1 MSSSLTKKQKL
12 ILLVIGCVVVIGGLM
27 GAIIYGVNQ
36 VKLCYLINAFLVAE
50 WFSLDYNP
58 SFKVGRS

>member
-1 MSSSLTKKQKL
+1 MSSSLIKKQKL

-27 GAIIYGVNQ
+27 GAIVYGVNQ

-50 WFSLDYNP
+50 
-58 SFKVGRS
+58 

>member
-12 ILLVIGCVVVIGGLM
+12 ILLVIACVLVIGGLM

-36 VKLCYLINAFLVAE
+36 VQKSVVICEMHFWSRKQSKMTFFWHYLH
-50 WFSLDYNP
+50 
-58 SFKVGRS
+58 

>member
-1 MSSSLTKKQKL
+1 MSYSLTKKQKL

-36 VKLCYLINAFLVAE
+36 VELCYLLNAFLGSE
-50 WFSLDYNP
+50 
-58 SFKVGRS
+58 